1 MNSELDYAQMLEIPV
16 NTVNVVKKRSIFKRK
31 QEKKEEDL
39 KDLVVDSVNER
50 VGDYVETED
59 LTDPEPPAKK
69 GVFSALKDKKTAI
82 LFAETVAVCLLAC
95 TIFLTN
101 VFMPNSAINTFLNYF
116 SAPAE
121 QEVAYYDF
129 ELGSVVGSFSG
140 VDVALDDNGV
150 LSFTAQTSVYPVC
163 DGKIASVMQTDDTY
177 TVEIA
182 HTSSFKSVITGV
194 DVVYYEVG
202 DTVASNLPFAF
213 SMGEN
218 AVSVAMYDGETL
230 LSCYTLSGAIPV
242 WNN

>member
-59 LTDPEPPAKK
+59 LTDPEPLAKK

-121 QEVAYYDF
+121 Q
-129 ELGSVVGSFSG
+129 
-140 VDVALDDNGV
+140 
-150 LSFTAQTSVYPVC
+150 
-163 DGKIASVMQTDDTY
+163 
-177 TVEIA
+177 
-182 HTSSFKSVITGV
+182 
-194 DVVYYEVG
+194 
-202 DTVASNLPFAF
+202 
-213 SMGEN
+213 
-218 AVSVAMYDGETL
+218 
-230 LSCYTLSGAIPV
+230 
-242 WNN
+242 